1 MIEKNVF
8 ELDFIPGISLLNKPE
23 KKLIHFYIFQI
34 ENYQACIFMGYY
46 KILYTIIKYMP
57 VINATI

>member
-23 KKLIHFYIFQI
+23 KKIIHFYIFQI
-34 ENYQACIFMGYY
+34 ENYRAYIFMGYN
-46 KILYTIIKYMP
+46 KIFYTIIKCMP
-57 VINATI
+57 VINAII